1 MNDLSSLT
9 NLLVPVCTCA
19 YGICCLLYLLGRR
32 KAARVTLATAW
43 CVNLAIFALNWVAA
57 GEPPFGNMYHVHVFL
72 GLCFLPLLLAL
83 VHLEEMGWAGGY
95 FAFAAALALGGAM
108 CMDSNVHWRRMPAL
122 QSYWFVPH
130 VFAYMVSYALATV
143 AFVMTVTRWIRRM
156 DPESAGRYAATA
168 RSIIR
173 IGIPFMTFGMLSGAL
188 WAEEA
193 WGRYW
198 SWDPKETWSLI
209 TWTGYIAYLHCRY
222 DTRTS
227 KWEDTVQT
235 LAFLALIWTFFLVN
249 LMPKLSSTL
258 HSYAH

>member
-1 MNDLSSLT
+1 MDT
-9 NLLVPVCTCA
+9 NVQ
-19 YGICCLLYLLGRR
+19 
-32 KAARVTLATAW
+32 
-43 CVNLAIFALNWVAA
+43 
-57 GEPPFGNMYHVHVFL
+57 
-72 GLCFLPLLLAL
+72 
-83 VHLEEMGWAGGY
+83 
-95 FAFAAALALGGAM
+95 
-108 CMDSNVHWRRMPAL
+108 WRRMPTL

-130 VFAYMVSYALATV
+130 VFDYRVSYALATV
-143 AFVMTVTRWIRRM
+143 AFVMTVTRWIRKM

-198 SWDPKETWSLI
+198 GWDPKETWSLI